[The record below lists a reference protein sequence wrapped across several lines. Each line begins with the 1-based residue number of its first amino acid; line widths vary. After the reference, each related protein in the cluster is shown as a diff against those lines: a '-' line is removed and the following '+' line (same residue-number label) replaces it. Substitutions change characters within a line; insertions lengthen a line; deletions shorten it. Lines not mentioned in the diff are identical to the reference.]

1 MNYLSV
7 ENLSKFIGDKTLF
20 EHLSFGL
27 AKGDKTALIAPNGAG
42 KTTLM
47 RMLAGKESSD
57 TGNISLASDIRIGFL
72 EQHPVFDEK
81 LSIHELINSSHTGV
95 LKAIRAYEEVLAK
108 HAEPGQQQKELEEAT
123 AAMDR
128 LNAWD
133 YERRLKMLLD
143 RFDLNQ
149 FDLPI
154 AGLSGGQRKRLAL
167 ALVLLDEPELLLL
180 DEPTNHLDIDM
191 IEWLEKYLKQSNI
204 TFLMVTHDRYFLDR
218 VCNNILELAFGTLYH
233 HQGNFSY
240 YVKKSNEREETI
252 RIETE
257 KAGQLLK
264 KETEWIRRMPKARTT
279 KSKSRIDA
287 FYDLKEKAGQKRHQK
302 QLSLS
307 LNMSR
312 LGSKIL
318 ELKSVSKRFGD
329 LTILHDIDLM
339 FNKGERY
346 GVIGKNGVGKSTFL
360 NLISGKMSPDSG
372 RIISGDTVV
381 YGYFTQE
388 SFQLDESR
396 KVIDVVRD
404 IAELVTDGGQGLATA
419 SQMLHRFMF
428 PANMHHQP
436 VALLSGGEK
445 RRLMLLTVL
454 LRNPNFLIL
463 DEPTNDMDI
472 MTLQAIEEFIQQ
484 YKGSLIVVSHDRY
497 FMDEV
502 VDQLLVF
509 EGDGKIKG
517 FTGNYSDYRNLLDE
531 VAAREKLAERP
542 AQLPRLAAETTVQK
556 KRSFR
561 EQKEFEQL
569 ELDIQHLEEEKSQ
582 LQKEMNGDATDYVTL
597 ERLSARIKEIID
609 QIDEKTNRWI
619 ELDEI
624 GS

>member
-1 MNYLSV
+1 
-7 ENLSKFIGDKTLF
+7 
-20 EHLSFGL
+20 
-27 AKGDKTALIAPNGAG
+27 
-42 KTTLM
+42 
-47 RMLAGKESSD
+47 
-57 TGNISLASDIRIGFL
+57 
-72 EQHPVFDEK
+72 
-81 LSIHELINSSHTGV
+81 
-95 LKAIRAYEEVLAK
+95 
-108 HAEPGQQQKELEEAT
+108 
-123 AAMDR
+123 
-128 LNAWD
+128 
-133 YERRLKMLLD
+133 
-143 RFDLNQ
+143 
-149 FDLPI
+149 
-154 AGLSGGQRKRLAL
+154 
-167 ALVLLDEPELLLL
+167 
-180 DEPTNHLDIDM
+180 M

-484 YKGSLIVVSHDRY
+484 YKGCLIVVSHDRY